1 MKVCYTAGPVK
12 KLENCFSVS
21 TNAVEIRIWFLI
33 RQRIIKTTKKGTD
46 ILVDESEVYGYL
58 QKRPEL
64 WDKWKIDYEYCQTHK
79 IA

>member
-1 MKVCYTAGPVK
+1 MITIKSLAK
-12 KLENCFSVS
+12 KLEI
-21 TNAVEIRIWFLI
+21 AEIRIWFLI
-33 RQRIIKTTKKGTD
+33 RQRSIKTTKKGTD
-46 ILVDESEVYGYL
+46 ILVDESEVYDYL

>member
-1 MKVCYTAGPVK
+1 MITIKSLAK
-12 KLENCFSVS
+12 KLEI
-21 TNAVEIRIWFLI
+21 AEIRIWFLI
-33 RQRIIKTTKKGTD
+33 RQRIIKITKKGTD
-46 ILVDESEVYGYL
+46 ILVDESEVYDYL

>member
-46 ILVDESEVYGYL
+46 ILVDESEVYDYL

>member
-46 ILVDESEVYGYL
+46 ILVDESEVYDYL

-79 IA
+79 I